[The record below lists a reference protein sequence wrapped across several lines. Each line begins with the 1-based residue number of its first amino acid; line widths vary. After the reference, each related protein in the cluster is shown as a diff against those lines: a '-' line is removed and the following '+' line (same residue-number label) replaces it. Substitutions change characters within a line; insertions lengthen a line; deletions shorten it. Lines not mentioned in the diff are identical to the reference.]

1 MEKVCKI
8 NGGSMKI
15 KTIIL
20 SLLLCSFAFA
30 GPHSSECVK
39 KMVDQLKAG
48 KYDAAFEAILDE
60 SPFIK
65 GSVNVPNIKMQY
77 TTLFQNVETQYGKP
91 VNFEILN
98 TKTVGTLERTGFLI
112 QCEKNAWVIEITE
125 YNNPVSKKQYVV
137 NFKVVAEDEAF
148 TKYGV

>member
-1 MEKVCKI
+1 
-8 NGGSMKI
+8 
-15 KTIIL
+15 
-20 SLLLCSFAFA
+20 
-30 GPHSSECVK
+30 
-39 KMVDQLKAG
+39 MVDQLKAG